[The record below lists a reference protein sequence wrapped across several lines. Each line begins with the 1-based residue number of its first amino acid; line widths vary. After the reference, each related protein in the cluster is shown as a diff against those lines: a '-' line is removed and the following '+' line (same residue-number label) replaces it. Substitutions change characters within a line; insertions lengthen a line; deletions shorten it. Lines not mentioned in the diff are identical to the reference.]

1 MKKLKKIGVLSAL
14 FCGVCF
20 VVLLSSYVYSWD
32 DYVIQPYDFDAPGN
46 YNYQQRERDRER
58 EQQQQRRERELWNLI
73 ESNECDCEDCLNQLE
88 QREQQREL
96 MRQREKPFTSIY
108 R

>member
-1 MKKLKKIGVLSAL
+1 LKKLKKIGVLSAL

-32 DYVIQPYDFDAPGN
+32 GYVIQPYDFDAPGN

-58 EQQQQRRERELWNLI
+58 EQQQQRRERELWKII
-73 ESNECDCEDCLNQLE
+73 ESRACDCEDCLNQLE
-88 QREQQREL
+88 QRQKL
-96 MRQREKPFTSIY
+96 MRQREEPFTANEK
-108 R
+108 